1 MTVRLDEGGI
11 SMTAKT
17 RLWAA
22 LIILTTLAPGY
33 AHAQATVR
41 LQRSV
46 SPAAKEIPNAA
57 QIADAMPMEITV
69 RLALHNTAALEQ
81 LKLDQQDPSSP
92 SYHKW
97 LTPAQFNAR
106 FGPTE
111 ADADAVAQWLS
122 SEGFT
127 IKAID
132 LAQHV
137 VTATASAGVVGQA
150 LDTTIV
156 SNGTLFAN
164 TTDPAIP
171 AAIAPLVINIDGLNN
186 IVKAVPATP
195 ENFRPL
201 SDADTTEGSDASPTF
216 NGPQGLGFSP
226 QDFRTYY
233 NEASLIAGGNSG
245 AKAPDCIGLAATSDI
260 HSNTFGA
267 FTKKFALPP
276 VKVTKIYASGG
287 SPGFNDAE
295 VEADL
300 DVEYSHALSPATP
313 IRVYVGAGSNDLQDA
328 ITRSVSDGVCGAV
341 SISFSYCTP
350 SGSLLNALHAT
361 FNQATTQGQSVF
373 ISSGD
378 EGSAGLTTG
387 CAVAT
392 FQTVNEMCADPNV
405 TCVGGTQFSP
415 SYDSKGKDTSTIH
428 TALES
433 VWNDGIGAT
442 GGGVSTFFARPAY
455 QVGTGVPAGSMRLV
469 PDVSLGASPILPGYY
484 VVAFSRG
491 KNLFGTIGGTSLS
504 SPAWAG
510 YSRLIA
516 NAANDAKLGALN
528 PQIYKIGNM
537 GSSAGLI
544 DVLTGNNSFNFLS
557 GFAAGPGYDE
567 ATGWG
572 SPDMSLALVSLL
584 SGGTAVATPA
594 SISDPPKT
602 VITNAG
608 VLTLTNTSTA
618 SLTVNSITVSISR
631 AAIFKSLSMTVG
643 AQTITPK
650 KGSSMVFNFSPVTIP
665 VSGNAVFTLGA
676 TMAPKALA
684 GSPAS
689 TQTVGALG
697 VKATVSGA
705 SVTFQGLP
713 ESLGTITLTH

>member
-1 MTVRLDEGGI
+1 MTV
-11 SMTAKT
+11 KT

-22 LIILTTLAPGY
+22 LLILTTMAPGY
-33 AHAQATVR
+33 ARAQSTVR

-57 QIADAMPMEITV
+57 LVAAAMPMEITV
-69 RLALHNTAALEQ
+69 RLALHNTDALEQ
-81 LKLDQQDPSSP
+81 LKLDQQDPSSA

-106 FGPTE
+106 FGPTQ

-127 IKAID
+127 IKAVD

-150 LDTTIV
+150 LDVTIV

-171 AAIAPLVINIDGLNN
+171 AAIAPLILNIDGLNN

-195 ENFRPL
+195 ENFTPL
-201 SDADTTEGSDASPTF
+201 SDADTSDGSDASPAF
-216 NGPQGLGFSP
+216 KGPAGLAFSP

-233 NEASLIAGGNSG
+233 NEAALIAGGNSG
-245 AKAPDCIGLAATSDI
+245 TKAPDCIGLAATSDI
-260 HSNTFGA
+260 HSNTFGG

-295 VEADL
+295 IEADL

-313 IRVYVGAGSNDLQDA
+313 IRLYVGAGSNDLQDA
-328 ITRSVSDGVCGAV
+328 INRSVNDNACGAV
-341 SISFSYCTP
+341 SISFGYCAP

-361 FNQATTQGQSVF
+361 FNQAATQGQSVF

-378 EGSAGLTTG
+378 QGAAGLTTG

-392 FQTVNEMCADPNV
+392 IQTVNEMCADPNV
-405 TCVGGTQFSP
+405 TCVGGTQFIP
-415 SYDSKGKDTSTIH
+415 SYDSKGKDTSTLH
-428 TALES
+428 TVLEQ
-433 VWNDGIGAT
+433 VWNDSSGAS
-442 GGGVSTFFARPAY
+442 GGGVSTFFSRPAY

-469 PDVSLGASPILPGYY
+469 PDVSLGASPNFPGFYI
-484 VVAFSRG
+484 VGFFQG
-491 KNLFGTIGGTSLS
+491 KNQLGTVGGTSLS

-516 NAANDAKLGALN
+516 KTADDAKLGSLN

-537 GSSAGLI
+537 GSSAGLV
-544 DVLTGNNSFNFLS
+544 DVLTGNNTFHFVS

-594 SISDPPKT
+594 SISDPPNT

-608 VLTLTNTSTA
+608 VLTLTNTSVA
-618 SLTVNSITVSISR
+618 PLTVDSITVGISR
-631 AAIFKSLSMTVG
+631 SSIFKSLSMTVG
-643 AQTITPK
+643 AQTVVPK
-650 KGSSMVFNFSPVTIP
+650 KSKSMVFNFNPAITIP
-665 VSGNAVFTLGA
+665 VSGNATFTLGA
-676 TMAPKALA
+676 TMAPKALP
-684 GSPAS
+684 GSASS
-689 TQTVGALG
+689 TQTVGAGG